1 MSADHWQALPPTSVS
16 LNTEGD
22 ASELR
27 VRFQAAHLKP
37 VGALLVP
44 VQRHAGEWYHLD
56 AHGQRQAHTS
66 IQASDIPPGA
76 RLFGLTDRPSVA
88 LGTGRWVPAGPPINA
103 LRSYINTRAALPTD
117 ARWLLVLLHP
127 QITTDNKD
135 VFKSPPEPD
144 EEQLVAALR
153 HLFLIQHHTSM
164 QGRLAEGLLAPNLKD
179 DAAPA
184 SPAPPPLARAP
195 QATRHTNPL
204 CFVAASCQY
213 PSGLLDATPRAR
225 VLNAMEPSGAF
236 LSTVGPAD
244 RSAALML
251 MALEGAH
258 AQDGWAPTRAVLMG
272 DQVYVDEAAGV
283 FDAAVLAADG
293 PWGPTYARQEN
304 QPVWR
309 RLRSALDGRCLAMPD
324 DHEFVDNWSRPP
336 DADTSPW
343 AATARQQLKEGLT
356 QYRQHQRSL
365 WPAHT
370 PQPVDDADPLW
381 LDMGTAGGPWPFFMA
396 DTRTERAAR
405 TLRTLPHDH
414 IMGAAQRHAIEQ
426 WLARGQNPGGM
437 RFLISA
443 SAVLPRPISVVR
455 EPATALHHD
464 NWCGYPA
471 SQAWLLEQIYEH
483 RAHNLVLLSG
493 DEHLSSVGTVVLHRP
508 GGHHVRVALVHSS
521 ALYAPY
527 PFANAQPRDLVVP
540 DAFTLPGS
548 NLQVSVESLQF
559 VPGDGFAIIQC
570 PAAGAASDPVA
581 ASLQVRFVRH
591 HSQTHEP
598 LHIDLSLQEGV
609 WRGGE
614 SPPHQS

>member
-1 MSADHWQALPPTSVS
+1 MSAGYLQALPPTSVS

-27 VRFQAAHLKP
+27 VRFQAAHLTP

-44 VQRHAGEWYHLD
+44 VQRHAGEWHHLD
-56 AHGQRQAHTS
+56 AHGQRQAHAS
-66 IQASDIPPGA
+66 IDASDIPPGA
-76 RLFGLTDRPSVA
+76 RLFGLTDGLSMA
-88 LGTGRWVPAGPPINA
+88 LGTGRWVVAGASITA
-103 LRSYINTRAALPTD
+103 LRSYMNTRAALPTD

-135 VFKSPPEPD
+135 VFKPPPPD
-144 EEQLVAALR
+144 EEQLGAALK
-153 HLFLIQHHTSM
+153 HLFLIQHSTSM

-179 DAAPA
+179 DATPA
-184 SPAPPPLARAP
+184 SPAPSPQARAPQARAP

-213 PSGLLDATPRAR
+213 PSGLLDATPRAK

-336 DADTSPW
+336 DADTRPW

-356 QYRQHQRSL
+356 HYRQHQRSL

-381 LDMGTAGGPWPFFMA
+381 VDMGTAGEPWPFFMA

-414 IMGAAQRHAIEQ
+414 IMGEAQRQAIEQ
-426 WLARGQNPGGM
+426 WLARGQGQGGK

-443 SAVLPRPISVVR
+443 SAVLPRTMSVVR

-471 SQAWLLEQIYEH
+471 SQAWLL
-483 RAHNLVLLSG
+483 
-493 DEHLSSVGTVVLHRP
+493 
-508 GGHHVRVALVHSS
+508 
-521 ALYAPY
+521 
-527 PFANAQPRDLVVP
+527 
-540 DAFTLPGS
+540 
-548 NLQVSVESLQF
+548 
-559 VPGDGFAIIQC
+559 
-570 PAAGAASDPVA
+570 
-581 ASLQVRFVRH
+581 
-591 HSQTHEP
+591 
-598 LHIDLSLQEGV
+598 
-609 WRGGE
+609 
-614 SPPHQS
+614 